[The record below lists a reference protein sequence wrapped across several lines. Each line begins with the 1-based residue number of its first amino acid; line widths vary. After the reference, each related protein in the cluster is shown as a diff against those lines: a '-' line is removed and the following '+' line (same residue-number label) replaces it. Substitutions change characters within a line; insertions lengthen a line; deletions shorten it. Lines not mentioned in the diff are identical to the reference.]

1 MSLLDDDLFIEDN
14 RFKPIDLDDIDKV
27 YDSWRETEDTTM
39 RLRRRGEIRDKMIK
53 SIGKLNN
60 DIQKVNECSEK
71 YNNYVKL
78 KKQENNNCYFWG
90 LKIIAITGVNLCLYY
105 YFFC

>member
-14 RFKPIDLDDIDKV
+14 RFKPIDLNDIDRV
-27 YDSWRETEDTTM
+27 YDAWKETEDTTM
-39 RLRRRGEIRDKMIK
+39 RLRRRSEIRDKMIQ

-78 KKQENNNCYFWG
+78 KKQENNNCYLWG
-90 LKIIAITGVNLCLYY
+90 LKIITITGVNLMLYY